1 MCDLAAW
8 KFMCLCAII
17 FLILWMRR
25 GVSNM
30 LLSYSYM
37 VYNKFLIFL
46 HFGDTQNDNGP
57 CCQMGG

>member
-1 MCDLAAW
+1 
-8 KFMCLCAII
+8 MCLCAII